1 MPVSVG
7 KAACLQSN
15 DDRNINRS
23 DTGKIRKERKNMTN
37 VDEIIDKFAKC
48 HDNKVAIAF
57 TKSIGELLKL
67 NGVTAHYTEY
77 NSDVMTEDEISKRYG
92 IVFDSLDFTEHD
104 KVFKDEIRELKK
116 HIEKLKS
123 IRMRCRESARDSFDR
138 GNYGALCVVGVDE
151 LKENNSTAELPFDA
165 IEVANF
171 LINEKYE
178 YRNIECR
185 KYEIEDLE
193 QIAEHLLVYCKHNKE
208 E

>member
-1 MPVSVG
+1 MY
-7 KAACLQSN
+7 
-15 DDRNINRS
+15 
-23 DTGKIRKERKNMTN
+23 N

-77 NSDVMTEDEISKRYG
+77 NSDVMAEDEISKQYG

-104 KVFKDEIRELKK
+104 KGFKDEIKRLKESIK
-116 HIEKLKS
+116 ERDSYINKLKQDSEKLENV
-123 IRMRCRESARDSFDR
+123 RMRCTVQAIKMLDR
-138 GNYGALCVVGVDE
+138 GIYEDIFALTTGE
-151 LKENNSTAELPFDA
+151 LKARTSTVELPFDA

-171 LINEKYE
+171 LINEKHE

-185 KYEIEDLE
+185 KYDIEDLE
-193 QIAEHLLVYCKHNKE
+193 QIAEHLLVYCKHNNIE
-208 E
+208 EE

>member
-1 MPVSVG
+1 
-7 KAACLQSN
+7 
-15 DDRNINRS
+15 
-23 DTGKIRKERKNMTN
+23 MTN

-77 NSDVMTEDEISKRYG
+77 NSDVMAEEEISKRYG

-104 KVFKDEIRELKK
+104 KGFKEEINRLKEN
-116 HIEKLKS
+116 INE
-123 IRMRCRESARDSFDR
+123 RDSYIKQLEHDF
-138 GNYGALCVVGVDE
+138 DE
-151 LKENNSTAELPFDA
+151 LKENNATVELPFDA

-171 LINEKYE
+171 LINA
-178 YRNIECR
+178 ECECEIPFTGRKTKRR

>member
-1 MPVSVG
+1 MS
-7 KAACLQSN
+7 
-15 DDRNINRS
+15 
-23 DTGKIRKERKNMTN
+23 N

-77 NSDVMTEDEISKRYG
+77 NSDVMEEDEISKQYG
-92 IVFDSLDFTEHD
+92 IVFDGLDFTEHD
-104 KVFKDEIRELKK
+104 KGFKDEIKRLKESIK
-116 HIEKLKS
+116 ERDSYINKLKQDSEKLENV
-123 IRMRCRESARDSFDR
+123 RMRCTVQAIKMLDR
-138 GNYGALCVVGVDE
+138 GIYEDIFALTTGE
-151 LKENNSTAELPFDA
+151 LKARTSTVELPFDA

-171 LINEKYE
+171 LINEKHE

-185 KYEIEDLE
+185 KYDIEDLE

>member
-1 MPVSVG
+1 MKIG
-7 KAACLQSN
+7 I
-15 DDRNINRS
+15 DRIS
-23 DTGKIRKERKNMTN
+23 
-37 VDEIIDKFAKC
+37 DEIIDKIAKDIEED

-57 TKSIGELLKL
+57 TKAIGELLKL

-77 NSDVMTEDEISKRYG
+77 NSDVMAEDEISKRYG

-104 KVFKDEIRELKK
+104 KRFKDEIKGLKENIKERGSYINQLK
-116 HIEKLKS
+116 HDVEKLEN
-123 IRMRCRESARDSFDR
+123 IRMRCTESAIGEIDR
-138 GNYGALCVVGVDE
+138 GIYEDIRVISVDE
-151 LKENNSTAELPFDA
+151 LKENNATVELPFDA
-165 IEVANF
+165 IGVANF

-185 KYEIEDLE
+185 KYDIEDLE

>member
-1 MPVSVG
+1 MY
-7 KAACLQSN
+7 
-15 DDRNINRS
+15 
-23 DTGKIRKERKNMTN
+23 N

-77 NSDVMTEDEISKRYG
+77 NSDVMAEDEISKQYG

-104 KVFKDEIRELKK
+104 KRFNDEINRLK
-116 HIEKLKS
+116 ES
-123 IRMRCRESARDSFDR
+123 IKERDSYINQLKHDF
-138 GNYGALCVVGVDE
+138 DE
-151 LKENNSTAELPFDA
+151 LKESNATVELPFEA

-178 YRNIECR
+178 YRNIEFR
-185 KYEIEDLE
+185 KYDIEDLE
-193 QIAEHLLVYCKHNKE
+193 QIAEHLLVYCKHKNIE
-208 E
+208 EA

>member
-1 MPVSVG
+1 MY
-7 KAACLQSN
+7 
-15 DDRNINRS
+15 
-23 DTGKIRKERKNMTN
+23 N

-77 NSDVMTEDEISKRYG
+77 NSDVMEEDEISKQYG

-104 KVFKDEIRELKK
+104 KRFNDEINRLK
-116 HIEKLKS
+116 ES
-123 IRMRCRESARDSFDR
+123 IKERDSYINQLKND
-138 GNYGALCVVGVDE
+138 VDE
-151 LKENNSTAELPFDA
+151 LKENDTIVKLPFDA

-171 LINEKYE
+171 LINAEYE
-178 YRNIECR
+178 CDMLFTGRKTKRR

-193 QIAEHLLVYCKHNKE
+193 QIAEHLLVYCKHNNI
-208 E
+208 

>member
-1 MPVSVG
+1 MY
-7 KAACLQSN
+7 
-15 DDRNINRS
+15 
-23 DTGKIRKERKNMTN
+23 N

-77 NSDVMTEDEISKRYG
+77 NSDVMAEDEISKQYG

-104 KVFKDEIRELKK
+104 KRFNDEINRLKERIK
-116 HIEKLKS
+116 ERDSYINKLKQDSEKLENV
-123 IRMRCRESARDSFDR
+123 RMRCTGQAIKMLDR
-138 GNYGALCVVGVDE
+138 GIYEDIFALTTGE
-151 LKENNSTAELPFDA
+151 LKARTSTVELPFDA

-171 LINEKYE
+171 LINEKHE

-185 KYEIEDLE
+185 KYDIEDLE
-193 QIAEHLLVYCKHNKE
+193 QIAEHLLVYCKHNNIE
-208 E
+208 EE

>member
-1 MPVSVG
+1 
-7 KAACLQSN
+7 
-15 DDRNINRS
+15 
-23 DTGKIRKERKNMTN
+23 MTN
-37 VDEIIDKFAKC
+37 TDEIIDKFAKC

-77 NSDVMTEDEISKRYG
+77 NSDVMEEDEISKQYG

-104 KVFKDEIRELKK
+104 KRFKDEINRLKENIK
-116 HIEKLKS
+116 E
-123 IRMRCRESARDSFDR
+123 RDSYIKQLKH
-138 GNYGALCVVGVDE
+138 NADE
-151 LKENNSTAELPFDA
+151 LKENNANVELPFDA

-171 LINEKYE
+171 LINEEYECNIPFVGGKTKY
-178 YRNIECR
+178 R

-208 E
+208 G